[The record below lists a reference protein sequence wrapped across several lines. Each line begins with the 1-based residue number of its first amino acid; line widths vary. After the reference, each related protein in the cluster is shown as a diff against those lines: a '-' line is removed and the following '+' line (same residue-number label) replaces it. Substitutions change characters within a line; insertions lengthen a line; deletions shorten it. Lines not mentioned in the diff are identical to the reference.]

1 MTTRK
6 EERDRLRQERLA
18 AQQAASA
25 SERRRLMAGYVVAGL
40 IVVAIVVGIVVAV
53 TSGGDENDPQ
63 IPKVEGDVENAHIEP
78 LSGSVNDFTPDTRE
92 GTTPPELTDG
102 DLERSARDAGCDLQ
116 QDLPEEGNTHFGP
129 NADPPEYKTNPATT
143 GDHIE
148 PPLQQADG
156 AYTDEVEAKYVVHA
170 LEHGRVAIQ
179 YSPDLPEDDQLV
191 LKGLFDESPDG
202 MLLFPN
208 SEMPYEVAA
217 AAWSGSGGQLIGCE
231 SFEGQATIDALRNF
245 RDIYRGQGPEPVP
258 ITLSG

>member
-40 IVVAIVVGIVVAV
+40 IVIAIVVGIVVAV

-63 IPKVEGDVENAHIEP
+63 IPEVEGDVELAHIEP
-78 LSGSVNDFTPDTRE
+78 LSGSVNDFKPDTRE
-92 GTTPPELTDG
+92 GTPPG
-102 DLERSARDAGCDLQ
+102 DLQ
-116 QDLPEEGNTHFGP
+116 QGDLKLAAKAANCELQLDLRDEGNTHFGV
-129 NADPPEYKTNPATT
+129 NADPPKYETSPPTS

-156 AYTDEVEAKYVVHA
+156 AYAEQVDDKYVVHA

-179 YSPDLPEDDQLV
+179 YSPDLPEEDQLL

-208 SEMPYEVAA
+208 DDMPYDVAA
-217 AAWSGSGGQLIGCE
+217 TAWTQLIGCE
-231 SFEGQATIDALRNF
+231 SFDGQATIDALRDF